1 MIPLLGLL
9 GFLISFVVV
18 AIIQKIPV
26 LRWIVP

>member
-9 GFLISFVVV
+9 GFLISYVIV

-26 LRWIVP
+26 LRWSMP